1 MSKLILKVVH
11 LTSVHLRYD
20 SRIFEKMC
28 TTLAATG
35 YKVSLVVADGIGEEV
50 KNSVSIFDVGRNSG
64 SRLYRMTRTIF
75 LLFIKARQIDADLY
89 HIHDPELIPVGLI
102 LKRLGKRVIYDSH
115 EDTKN
120 QILIKPYLNKIL
132 STVLSKTFEYFEKNT
147 LNNFSGIITTTNN
160 IKSNYRSINSNLECI
175 MNYPIMGDITFHS
188 KDVYRENLIYIGG
201 ISPERGIIEILDSL
215 DYVNSSIK
223 INLCGNFFDKTFENK
238 VKAHHNWKR
247 VIYHGFVNK
256 KEIEKLLVSSLIGVV
271 TLQPTITYLD
281 SLPVKLFEY
290 ARSGLPVICSNFPLW
305 IKLFAKHKFTLF
317 VDPYNPHEIANA
329 INKLSLDNTLR
340 KKLSENSKKAF
351 LESFNWRTEESKLL
365 NFYQKIL
372 NY

>member
-1 MSKLILKVVH
+1 MSKHIPRIAH
-11 LTSVHLRYD
+11 LTSVHHRYD
-20 SRIFEKMC
+20 ARIFEKMC
-28 TTLAATG
+28 TSLAVNG
-35 YKVSLVVADGIGEEV
+35 YDVFLVVADGIGNEV
-50 KNSVSIFDVGRNSG
+50 KNSVSIIDIGRNSG
-64 SRLYRMTRTIF
+64 SRFYRMTRTIF
-75 LLFIKARQIDADLY
+75 LLFIKARNINADLY
-89 HIHDPELIPVGLI
+89 HIHDPELIPVALI
-102 LKRLGKRVIYDSH
+102 LKRLGKRVIYDAH

-120 QILIKPYLNKIL
+120 QILIKPYLNKVW
-132 STVLSKTFEYFEKNT
+132 STFLSKSFELFEKNA
-147 LNNFSGIITTTNN
+147 LNKFSGIITATNN
-160 IKSNYRSINSNLECI
+160 IKSNYISINSNLECI
-175 MNYPIMGDITFHS
+175 MNYPIMGDITFHL
-188 KDVYRENLIYIGG
+188 KEVYKKNLIYIGG

-223 INLCGNFFDKTFENK
+223 INLCGNFFDKNFENK
-238 VKAHHNWKR
+238 VKAHQNWNR

-256 KEIEKLLVSSLIGVV
+256 EEIEKLLVSSLIGVV

-290 ARSGLPVICSNFPLW
+290 ARSGLPVICSDFPLW
-305 IKLFAKHKFTLF
+305 IKLFSKHKFTLF

-329 INKLSLDNTLR
+329 INKIFSDNSLR